1 VEAAAEAQVA
11 EMVGYDSGGATRV
24 VTAGDGAVVAV
35 GIVDARVR
43 VWSSEFKVVG
53 NKSGELGIGK

>member
-1 VEAAAEAQVA
+1 
-11 EMVGYDSGGATRV
+11 
-24 VTAGDGAVVAV
+24 VVAV